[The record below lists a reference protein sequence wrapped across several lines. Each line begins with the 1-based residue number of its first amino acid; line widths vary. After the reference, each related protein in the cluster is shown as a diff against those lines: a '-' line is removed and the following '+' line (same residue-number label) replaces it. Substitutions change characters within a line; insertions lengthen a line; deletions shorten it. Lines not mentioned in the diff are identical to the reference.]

1 MRGDLP
7 RVRLE
12 EAEEMLR
19 IIKAQP
25 VANMK
30 SSKSGWT
37 LCLRPVPYL
46 CLVPIQR
53 PKSISEA
60 PARKQRVSGSSRI
73 NQAKSMVVSGLM

>member
-12 EAEEMLR
+12 EAEEMLL

-30 SSKSGWT
+30 SSRSGWA
-37 LCLRPVPYL
+37 LCWLPVTYL

>member
-1 MRGDLP
+1 MAWGLP

-19 IIKAQP
+19 IVKAQP

-30 SSKSGWT
+30 SSRSGWT
-37 LCLRPVPYL
+37 LCLQPVPYL

-60 PARKQRVSGSSRI
+60 PARKQPVSGSSRI
-73 NQAKSMVVSGLM
+73 KQAKRIVVSGLM